1 MHAGPINVWNLGLP
15 LSSAPL
21 FTVQPRSC
29 RGKLID
35 LFLEGA
41 CTIHQSNVGCC
52 CRYAT
57 AAGVGIAS
65 LGLALSANAANVK
78 LGATGGALV
87 FDPAEVTIKSGET
100 VTWTNNI
107 GYPHNIVFDEDNI
120 PVSLIFLLMYSC
132 QAAMRKPATLA
143 AGILHARP
151 PKLI

>member
-1 MHAGPINVWNLGLP
+1 M
-15 LSSAPL
+15 
-21 FTVQPRSC
+21 
-29 RGKLID
+29 
-35 LFLEGA
+35 
-41 CTIHQSNVGCC
+41 
-52 CRYAT
+52 
-57 AAGVGIAS
+57 GIAS

-107 GYPHNIVFDEDNI
+107 GFPHNIVFDEDNI

-132 QAAMRKPATLA
+132 QAAMRTPATLA

-151 PKLI
+151 P